1 MSDEMICLEE
11 EANVA
16 VKHVFRAELLNAI
29 AKNDK
34 GAFKKCVEQIGK
46 DWHVSRTVQTK
57 DKYKFREDLWE
68 SRNAILSHEY
78 TWNTYN
84 DKKHYKA
91 YSYRS
96 KICFLLNPVYYKLIY
111 DGLNKKALTE
121 FYESIHDT
129 RKVNKETWQETVEHY
144 YSKILSFSPKDET
157 DIDRIF
163 REDFKLWAKDTVKTW
178 IVKENGHI
186 TYKRGLTPES
196 AQELSV

>member
-1 MSDEMICLEE
+1 MSNEMICLEE

-34 GAFKKCVEQIGK
+34 EAFKKCVEQIGK
-46 DWHVSRTVQTK
+46 DWHVSRTVETEEK
-57 DKYKFREDLWE
+57 EEFREDLWKNKE
-68 SRNAILSHEY
+68 AILSNKYE
-78 TWNTYN
+78 WNKSQYS
-84 DKKHYKA
+84 A
-91 YSYRS
+91 YSYES

-111 DGLNKKALTE
+111 DGLNKAALTE
-121 FYESIHDT
+121 FYKSINDT
-129 RKVNKETWQETVEHY
+129 RKVDKETWQETVEHY
-144 YSKILSFSPKDET
+144 YSKALSFSPKDEA

-163 REDFKLWAKDTVKTW
+163 RKDFELWAKDTVKTW

-186 TYKRGLTPES
+186 TYKRGLTLKS

>member
-1 MSDEMICLEE
+1 MSNEMICLEE

-46 DWHVSRTVQTK
+46 DWHVSRTVENEEK
-57 DKYKFREDLWE
+57 EEFREDLWKNKE
-68 SRNAILSHEY
+68 AILSNKYE
-78 TWNTYN
+78 WNKSQYS
-84 DKKHYKA
+84 A
-91 YSYRS
+91 YSYES

-111 DGLNKKALTE
+111 DGLNKAALTE
-121 FYESIHDT
+121 FYKSINDT
-129 RKVNKETWQETVEHY
+129 RKVDKETWQETVEHY
-144 YSKILSFSPKDET
+144 YSKTLSFSPKDET

-186 TYKRGLTPES
+186 MYKRGLTLKS

>member
-34 GAFKKCVEQIGK
+34 EAFKKCVEQIGK
-46 DWHVSRTVQTK
+46 DWHVSRTVETEEK
-57 DKYKFREDLWE
+57 EEFREDLWKNKE
-68 SRNAILSHEY
+68 AILSNKYE
-78 TWNTYN
+78 WNKSQYS
-84 DKKHYKA
+84 A
-91 YSYRS
+91 YSYES

-111 DGLNKKALTE
+111 DERNKAALTE
-121 FYESIHDT
+121 FYKSIKDT

-144 YSKILSFSPKDET
+144 YSKALSFSPKDET
-157 DIDRIF
+157 DIDGIF
-163 REDFKLWAKDTVKTW
+163 RKDFELWAKDTVKTW

-186 TYKRGLTPES
+186 TYKRGLTLKS

>member
-46 DWHVSRTVQTK
+46 DWHVSRTVETEEK
-57 DKYKFREDLWE
+57 EEFREDLWKNKE
-68 SRNAILSHEY
+68 AILSNKYE
-78 TWNTYN
+78 WNKSQYS
-84 DKKHYKA
+84 A
-91 YSYRS
+91 YSYES

-111 DGLNKKALTE
+111 DGLNKEALTE
-121 FYESIHDT
+121 FYKSINDT
-129 RKVNKETWQETVEHY
+129 RKVDKETWQETVEHY
-144 YSKILSFSPKDET
+144 YSTLSFSPKDET
-157 DIDRIF
+157 DIDGIF

-186 TYKRGLTPES
+186 TYKRGLTLKS

>member
-46 DWHVSRTVQTK
+46 DWHVSRTVETEEK
-57 DKYKFREDLWE
+57 EEFREDLWKNKE
-68 SRNAILSHEY
+68 AILSNKYE
-78 TWNTYN
+78 WNKSQYS
-84 DKKHYKA
+84 A
-91 YSYRS
+91 YSYES
-96 KICFLLNPVYYKLIY
+96 KICFLLNPVYYKLVY
-111 DGLNKKALTE
+111 DGLNKAALTE
-121 FYESIHDT
+121 FYKSINDT
-129 RKVNKETWQETVEHY
+129 RKVDKETWQETVEHY
-144 YSKILSFSPKDET
+144 YSKLSFSPKDET

-186 TYKRGLTPES
+186 TYKRGLTLKS

>member
-34 GAFKKCVEQIGK
+34 EAFKKCVEQIGK
-46 DWHVSRTVQTK
+46 DWHVSRTVETEEK
-57 DKYKFREDLWE
+57 EEFREDLWKNKE
-68 SRNAILSHEY
+68 AILSNKYE
-78 TWNTYN
+78 WNKSQYS
-84 DKKHYKA
+84 A
-91 YSYRS
+91 YSYES

-111 DGLNKKALTE
+111 DGLNKAALTE
-121 FYESIHDT
+121 FYKSIHDT
-129 RKVNKETWQETVEHY
+129 RKVDKETWQETVEHY
-144 YSKILSFSPKDET
+144 YSTLSFSPKDET
-157 DIDRIF
+157 DIDGIF

-178 IVKENGHI
+178 LFKENGHI
-186 TYKRGLTPES
+186 TYKRGLTLKS

>member
-34 GAFKKCVEQIGK
+34 DAFKKCVEQIGK
-46 DWHVSRTVQTK
+46 DWHVSRTVENEEK
-57 DKYKFREDLWE
+57 EEFREDLWKNKE
-68 SRNAILSHEY
+68 AILSNKYE
-78 TWNTYN
+78 WNKSQYS
-84 DKKHYKA
+84 A
-91 YSYRS
+91 YSYES

-111 DGLNKKALTE
+111 DGLNKAALTE
-121 FYESIHDT
+121 FYKSINDT
-129 RKVNKETWQETVEHY
+129 RKVNKETWQEAVEHY
-144 YSKILSFSPKDET
+144 YSKLSFSPKDET
-157 DIDRIF
+157 DIDGIF
-163 REDFKLWAKDTVKTW
+163 RKDFELWAKDTVKTW

-186 TYKRGLTPES
+186 TYKRGLTLKS

>member
-46 DWHVSRTVQTK
+46 DWHVSRTVETEEK
-57 DKYKFREDLWE
+57 EEFREDLWKNKE
-68 SRNAILSHEY
+68 AILSNKYE
-78 TWNTYN
+78 WNKSQYS
-84 DKKHYKA
+84 A
-91 YSYRS
+91 YSYES

-111 DGLNKKALTE
+111 DGLNKAALTE
-121 FYESIHDT
+121 FYKSINDT
-129 RKVNKETWQETVEHY
+129 RKVNKETWQEAVEHY
-144 YSKILSFSPKDET
+144 YSKLSFSPKDET
-157 DIDRIF
+157 DIDGIF
-163 REDFKLWAKDTVKTW
+163 RKDFELWAKDTVKTW

-186 TYKRGLTPES
+186 TYKRGLTLKS

>member
-1 MSDEMICLEE
+1 MSNEMICLEE

-46 DWHVSRTVQTK
+46 DWHVSRTVENEEK
-57 DKYKFREDLWE
+57 KEFREDLWKNKE
-68 SRNAILSHEY
+68 AILSNKYE
-78 TWNTYN
+78 WNKSQYS
-84 DKKHYKA
+84 A
-91 YSYRS
+91 YSYES

-111 DGLNKKALTE
+111 DGLNKAALTE
-121 FYESIHDT
+121 FYKSIKDT
-129 RKVNKETWQETVEHY
+129 RKVDKETWQETVEHY
-144 YSKILSFSPKDET
+144 YSKALSFSPKDET
-157 DIDRIF
+157 DIDGIF
-163 REDFKLWAKDTVKTW
+163 RKDFELWAKDTVKTW

-186 TYKRGLTPES
+186 TYKRGLTLKS

>member
-34 GAFKKCVEQIGK
+34 GAFKTLVEQIGK
-46 DWHVSRTVQTK
+46 DWHVSRTVETEEK
-57 DKYKFREDLWE
+57 EEFREDLWKNKE
-68 SRNAILSHEY
+68 AILSNKYE
-78 TWNTYN
+78 WNKSQYS
-84 DKKHYKA
+84 A
-91 YSYRS
+91 YSYES

-111 DGLNKKALTE
+111 DGLNKAALTE
-121 FYESIHDT
+121 FYKSIKDT
-129 RKVNKETWQETVEHY
+129 RKVDKETWQETVEHY
-144 YSKILSFSPKDET
+144 YSEILSFFPKDET

-178 IVKENGHI
+178 IVKEKGHI

>member
-46 DWHVSRTVQTK
+46 DWHVSRTVETEEK
-57 DKYKFREDLWE
+57 EEFREDLWKNKE
-68 SRNAILSHEY
+68 AILSNKYE
-78 TWNTYN
+78 WNKSQYS
-84 DKKHYKA
+84 A
-91 YSYRS
+91 YSYES

-111 DGLNKKALTE
+111 DGLNKAALTE
-121 FYESIHDT
+121 FYKSIKDT
-129 RKVNKETWQETVEHY
+129 RKVDKETWQETVEHY
-144 YSKILSFSPKDET
+144 YSKLPFSPKDET
-157 DIDRIF
+157 DIDGIF
-163 REDFKLWAKDTVKTW
+163 RKDFELWAKDTVKTW

-186 TYKRGLTPES
+186 TYKRGLTPKS

>member
-1 MSDEMICLEE
+1 MSNEICLEE

-57 DKYKFREDLWE
+57 DKYKFREDLWKNKE
-68 SRNAILSHEY
+68 AILSNKYE
-78 TWNTYN
+78 WNKSQYS
-84 DKKHYKA
+84 A
-91 YSYRS
+91 YSYES

-121 FYESIHDT
+121 FYKSIHDT
-129 RKVNKETWQETVEHY
+129 RKVDKETWQETVEHY
-144 YSKILSFSPKDET
+144 YSKALSFSPKDET

-163 REDFKLWAKDTVKTW
+163 RKDFELWAKDTVKTW

>member
-34 GAFKKCVEQIGK
+34 EAFKKCVEQIGK
-46 DWHVSRTVQTK
+46 DWHVSRTVENEEK
-57 DKYKFREDLWE
+57 EEFREDLWKNKE
-68 SRNAILSHEY
+68 AILSNKYE
-78 TWNTYN
+78 WNKSQYS
-84 DKKHYKA
+84 A
-91 YSYRS
+91 YSYES

-111 DGLNKKALTE
+111 DGLNKAALTE
-121 FYESIHDT
+121 FYKSINDT
-129 RKVNKETWQETVEHY
+129 RKVDKETWQETVEHY
-144 YSKILSFSPKDET
+144 YSKLPFSPKDET
-157 DIDRIF
+157 DIDGIF
-163 REDFKLWAKDTVKTW
+163 RKDFKLWAKDTVKTW

-186 TYKRGLTPES
+186 TYKRGLILKS

>member
-34 GAFKKCVEQIGK
+34 EVFKKCVEQIGK
-46 DWHVSRTVQTK
+46 DWHVSRTVETEEK
-57 DKYKFREDLWE
+57 EEFREDLWKNKE
-68 SRNAILSHEY
+68 AILSNKYE
-78 TWNTYN
+78 WNKSQYS
-84 DKKHYKA
+84 A
-91 YSYRS
+91 YSYES

-121 FYESIHDT
+121 FYKSINDT
-129 RKVNKETWQETVEHY
+129 RKVDKETWQETVEHY
-144 YSKILSFSPKDET
+144 YSEILSFFPKDET

-178 IVKENGHI
+178 IVKEKGHI

>member
-46 DWHVSRTVQTK
+46 DWHVSRTVENEEK
-57 DKYKFREDLWE
+57 KEFREDLWKNKE
-68 SRNAILSHEY
+68 AILSNKYE
-78 TWNTYN
+78 WNKSQYS
-84 DKKHYKA
+84 A
-91 YSYRS
+91 YSYES

-111 DGLNKKALTE
+111 DERNKAALTE
-121 FYESIHDT
+121 FYKSIHDT

-144 YSKILSFSPKDET
+144 YSTLSFSPKDET
-157 DIDRIF
+157 DIDGIF
-163 REDFKLWAKDTVKTW
+163 RKDFKLWAKDTVKTW

-186 TYKRGLTPES
+186 TYKRGLTLKS

>member
-34 GAFKKCVEQIGK
+34 GAFKTLVEQIGK
-46 DWHVSRTVQTK
+46 DWHVSRTVETEEK
-57 DKYKFREDLWE
+57 EEFREDLWKNKE
-68 SRNAILSHEY
+68 AILSNKYEWNKSQY
-78 TWNTYN
+78 NTY
-84 DKKHYKA
+84 
-91 YSYRS
+91 SYES

-121 FYESIHDT
+121 FYKSINDT
-129 RKVNKETWQETVEHY
+129 RKVDKETWQETVEHY
-144 YSKILSFSPKDET
+144 YSEILSFFPKDET

-178 IVKENGHI
+178 IVKEKGHI

>member
-1 MSDEMICLEE
+1 MSNKMICLEE

-34 GAFKKCVEQIGK
+34 EAFKKCVEQIGK
-46 DWHVSRTVQTK
+46 DWHVSRTVENEEK
-57 DKYKFREDLWE
+57 KEFREDLWKNKE
-68 SRNAILSHEY
+68 AILSNKYE
-78 TWNTYN
+78 WNKSQYS
-84 DKKHYKA
+84 A
-91 YSYRS
+91 YSYES

-111 DGLNKKALTE
+111 DGLNKAALTE
-121 FYESIHDT
+121 FYKSINDT
-129 RKVNKETWQETVEHY
+129 RKVDKETWQETVEHY
-144 YSKILSFSPKDET
+144 YSEILSFSPKDET

-163 REDFKLWAKDTVKTW
+163 RKDFELWAKDTVKTW

-186 TYKRGLTPES
+186 TYKRGLTLKS

>member
-1 MSDEMICLEE
+1 MSNKMICLEE

-46 DWHVSRTVQTK
+46 DWHVSRTVETEEK
-57 DKYKFREDLWE
+57 EEFREDLWKNKE
-68 SRNAILSHEY
+68 AILSNKYE
-78 TWNTYN
+78 WNKSQYS
-84 DKKHYKA
+84 A
-91 YSYRS
+91 YSYES

-121 FYESIHDT
+121 FYKSINDT
-129 RKVNKETWQETVEHY
+129 RKVDKETWQETVEHY

-186 TYKRGLTPES
+186 TYKRGLILKS

>member
-1 MSDEMICLEE
+1 MSNKMICLEE

-46 DWHVSRTVQTK
+46 DWHVSRTVETEEK
-57 DKYKFREDLWE
+57 EEFREDLWKNKE
-68 SRNAILSHEY
+68 AILSNKYE
-78 TWNTYN
+78 WNKSQYS
-84 DKKHYKA
+84 A
-91 YSYRS
+91 YSYES

-111 DGLNKKALTE
+111 DGLNKAALTE
-121 FYESIHDT
+121 FYKSINDT
-129 RKVNKETWQETVEHY
+129 RKVDKETWQETVEHY
-144 YSKILSFSPKDET
+144 YSTLSFSPKDET

-186 TYKRGLTPES
+186 TYKRGLILKS

>member
-34 GAFKKCVEQIGK
+34 EAFKKCVEQIGK
-46 DWHVSRTVQTK
+46 DWHVSRTVENEEK
-57 DKYKFREDLWE
+57 EEFREDLWKNKE
-68 SRNAILSHEY
+68 AILSNKYE
-78 TWNTYN
+78 WNKSLYS
-84 DKKHYKA
+84 A
-91 YSYRS
+91 YSYES

-111 DGLNKKALTE
+111 DGLNKAALTE
-121 FYESIHDT
+121 FYKSIKDT
-129 RKVNKETWQETVEHY
+129 RKVDKETWQETVEHY
-144 YSKILSFSPKDET
+144 YSKLPFSPKDET
-157 DIDRIF
+157 DIDGIF
-163 REDFKLWAKDTVKTW
+163 RKDFELWAKDTVKTW

-186 TYKRGLTPES
+186 TYKRGLTLKS

>member
-1 MSDEMICLEE
+1 MSNEICLEE

-46 DWHVSRTVQTK
+46 DWHVSRTVETEEK
-57 DKYKFREDLWE
+57 EEFREDLWKNKE
-68 SRNAILSHEY
+68 AILSNKYE
-78 TWNTYN
+78 WNKSQYS
-84 DKKHYKA
+84 A
-91 YSYRS
+91 YSYES

-111 DGLNKKALTE
+111 DGLNKAALTE
-121 FYESIHDT
+121 FYKSINDT
-129 RKVNKETWQETVEHY
+129 RKVDKETWQETVEHY
-144 YSKILSFSPKDET
+144 YSTLSFSPKDET

-163 REDFKLWAKDTVKTW
+163 RKDFELWAKDTVKTW

-186 TYKRGLTPES
+186 TYKRGLILKS

>member
-34 GAFKKCVEQIGK
+34 EAFKKCVEQIGK
-46 DWHVSRTVQTK
+46 DWHVSRTVENEEK
-57 DKYKFREDLWE
+57 KEFREDLWKNKE
-68 SRNAILSHEY
+68 AILSNKYE
-78 TWNTYN
+78 WNKSLYS
-84 DKKHYKA
+84 A
-91 YSYRS
+91 YSYES

-121 FYESIHDT
+121 FYKSINDT

-144 YSKILSFSPKDET
+144 YSKTLSFSPKDET

-186 TYKRGLTPES
+186 MYKRGLTLKS

>member
-1 MSDEMICLEE
+1 MSNKMICLEE

-46 DWHVSRTVQTK
+46 DWHVSRTVETEEK
-57 DKYKFREDLWE
+57 EEFREDLWKNKE
-68 SRNAILSHEY
+68 AILSNKYE
-78 TWNTYN
+78 WNKSQYS
-84 DKKHYKA
+84 A
-91 YSYRS
+91 YSYES

-111 DGLNKKALTE
+111 DGLNKAVLTE
-121 FYESIHDT
+121 FYKSINDT
-129 RKVNKETWQETVEHY
+129 RKADKETWQETVEHY

-178 IVKENGHI
+178 LFKENGHI

>member
-1 MSDEMICLEE
+1 MSNEMICLEE

-46 DWHVSRTVQTK
+46 DWHVSRTVENEEK
-57 DKYKFREDLWE
+57 KEFREDLWKNKE
-68 SRNAILSHEY
+68 AILSNKYE
-78 TWNTYN
+78 WNKSQYS
-84 DKKHYKA
+84 A
-91 YSYRS
+91 YSYES

-111 DGLNKKALTE
+111 DERNKKALIE
-121 FYESIHDT
+121 FYKSINDT
-129 RKVNKETWQETVEHY
+129 RKVDKETWQETVEHY
-144 YSKILSFSPKDET
+144 YSKALSFSPKDET

-186 TYKRGLTPES
+186 TYKRGLTLKS

>member
-1 MSDEMICLEE
+1 MSNKMICLEE

-34 GAFKKCVEQIGK
+34 EAFKKCVEQIGK
-46 DWHVSRTVQTK
+46 DWHVSRTVETEEK
-57 DKYKFREDLWE
+57 EEFREDLWKNKE
-68 SRNAILSHEY
+68 AILSNKYE
-78 TWNTYN
+78 WNKSQYN
-84 DKKHYKA
+84 A
-91 YSYRS
+91 YSYES

-111 DGLNKKALTE
+111 DGLNKAALTE
-121 FYESIHDT
+121 FYKSINDT
-129 RKVNKETWQETVEHY
+129 RKVDKETWQETVEHY
-144 YSKILSFSPKDET
+144 YSKLPFSPKDET

-163 REDFKLWAKDTVKTW
+163 REDFKLWAKDIVKTW

-186 TYKRGLTPES
+186 TYKRGLTLKS

>member
-1 MSDEMICLEE
+1 MSNEICLEE

-46 DWHVSRTVQTK
+46 DWHVSRTVETEEK
-57 DKYKFREDLWE
+57 EEFREDLWKNKE
-68 SRNAILSHEY
+68 AILSNKYE
-78 TWNTYN
+78 WNKSQYS
-84 DKKHYKA
+84 A
-91 YSYRS
+91 YSYES

-111 DGLNKKALTE
+111 DELNKAALTE
-121 FYESIHDT
+121 FYKSINDT
-129 RKVNKETWQETVEHY
+129 RKVDKETWQETVEHY
-144 YSKILSFSPKDET
+144 YSKALSFSPKDET

-186 TYKRGLTPES
+186 TYKRGLILKS

>member
-34 GAFKKCVEQIGK
+34 GAFKTLVEQIGK
-46 DWHVSRTVQTK
+46 DWHVSRTVETEEK
-57 DKYKFREDLWE
+57 EEFREDLWKNKE
-68 SRNAILSHEY
+68 AILSNKYE
-78 TWNTYN
+78 WNKSQYS
-84 DKKHYKA
+84 A
-91 YSYRS
+91 YSYES

-121 FYESIHDT
+121 FYKSINDT
-129 RKVNKETWQETVEHY
+129 RKVDKETWQETVEHY
-144 YSKILSFSPKDET
+144 YSEILSFFPKDET

-178 IVKENGHI
+178 IVKEKGHI